1 MAALKTSG
9 QQRNVKVLLA
19 EDESMIRELIA
30 TFLTNLGFTVIEAE
44 NGRESLEKAKQLG
57 LENVGL
63 LITDLVMPVM
73 GGLELAA
80 ELRKLQPDMRVLFI
94 SGYTDDVVILG
105 NQARS
110 NTAFLK
116 KPFNFDTL
124 RSRIEALIAP
134 NETASQ
140 AKA

>member
-1 MAALKTSG
+1 MAVLKSSG
-9 QQRNVKVLLA
+9 QQRNLHVLLA

-30 TFLTNLGFTVIEAE
+30 TFLTNLGFVVSEAE
-44 NGRESLEKAKQLG
+44 NGKEAMDKARKLG
-57 LENVGL
+57 PENISL

-80 ELRKLQPDMRVLFI
+80 EMRKLQPELRVLFI

-105 NQARS
+105 NQAKS

-124 RSRIEALIAP
+124 RSRIESLVGPA
-134 NETASQ
+134 
-140 AKA
+140 

>member
-1 MAALKTSG
+1 MGALKSS
-9 QQRNVKVLLA
+9 QQRGTKVLLA

-44 NGRESLEKAKQLG
+44 NGKESLEKAREFG
-57 LENVGL
+57 IENVDL

-80 ELRKLQPDMRVLFI
+80 ELRKEQADLRVLFI

-105 NQARS
+105 NQAKS
-110 NTAFLK
+110 NSAFLK

-124 RSRIEALIAP
+124 RNRIETLLAP
-134 NETASQ
+134 A
-140 AKA
+140 

>member
-1 MAALKTSG
+1 MGALKSSG
-9 QQRNVKVLLA
+9 QQRGTKVLLA

-44 NGRESLEKAKQLG
+44 NGKDSLEKARELG
-57 LENVGL
+57 VENVDL

-80 ELRKLQPDMRVLFI
+80 ELRKTQPDLRVLFI

-105 NQARS
+105 NQAKS
-110 NTAFLK
+110 NSAFLK

-124 RSRIEALIAP
+124 RSRIEALLAP
-134 NETASQ
+134 A
-140 AKA
+140 

>member
-1 MAALKTSG
+1 MAVLKSSG
-9 QQRNVKVLLA
+9 QQRNLHVLLA

-30 TFLTNLGFTVIEAE
+30 TFLTNLGFLVSEAE
-44 NGRESLEKAKQLG
+44 NGREAMEKSKKLG
-57 LENVGL
+57 PENISL

-80 ELRKLQPDMRVLFI
+80 EMRKLQPELRVLFI

-105 NQARS
+105 NQAKT

-124 RSRIEALIAP
+124 RSRIESLVGPA
-134 NETASQ
+134 
-140 AKA
+140 

>member
-1 MAALKTSG
+1 MAVLKSSG
-9 QQRNVKVLLA
+9 QQRNLHVLLA

-30 TFLTNLGFTVIEAE
+30 TFLTNLGFVVIEAE
-44 NGRESLEKAKQLG
+44 NGKEAMDKAKKLG
-57 LENVGL
+57 PENVNL

-80 ELRKLQPDMRVLFI
+80 EMRKLQAELRVLFI

-105 NQARS
+105 NQAKS

-124 RSRIEALIAP
+124 RSRIEALVGPA
-134 NETASQ
+134 
-140 AKA
+140 

>member
-1 MAALKTSG
+1 MAVLKSSG
-9 QQRNVKVLLA
+9 QQNSVKVLLA

-30 TFLTNLGFTVIEAE
+30 TFLTNLGFVVIEAE
-44 NGRESLEKAKQLG
+44 NGKESLEKAKELG
-57 LENVGL
+57 PENVGL

-80 ELRKLQPDMRVLFI
+80 ELRKLRPEMRVLFI

-105 NQARS
+105 NQAKT

-134 NETASQ
+134 ANN
-140 AKA
+140 

>member
-1 MAALKTSG
+1 MAVLKSSG
-9 QQRNVKVLLA
+9 QQTSVKVLLA

-44 NGRESLEKAKQLG
+44 NGKESLEKAKELG
-57 LENVGL
+57 PENVGL

-80 ELRKLQPDMRVLFI
+80 ELRKLRPEMRVLFI

-105 NQARS
+105 NQS
-110 NTAFLK
+110 KTNTAFLK

-124 RSRIEALIAP
+124 RSRIEALIEPA
-134 NETASQ
+134 NN
-140 AKA
+140 